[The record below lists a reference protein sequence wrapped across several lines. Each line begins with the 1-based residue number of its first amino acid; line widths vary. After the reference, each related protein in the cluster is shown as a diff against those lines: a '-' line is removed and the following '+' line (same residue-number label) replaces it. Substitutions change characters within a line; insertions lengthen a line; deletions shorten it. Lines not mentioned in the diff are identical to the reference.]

1 MDENHVDVVGI
12 GAVSWDRFLVVP
24 WHPEPNEKVR
34 AIQAEESAGGMTATA
49 LVALRR
55 WGMACRFVGILG
67 YDEYS
72 DLIVEDL
79 SSEQIDIRYLIRQ
92 PNADGRRST
101 VLVDNRN
108 GNRSIISGPHRVP
121 PITPDL
127 ITPEIFQGARVLHI
141 DSTVDE
147 CCLEAV
153 AAAREAGLFVTVD
166 IERMCKRTLHLMRNA
181 DVVIVPIAFAA
192 ECTGQTNA
200 GRAAYALH
208 LQTGTAVVVTDG
220 SNGCEYVDKD
230 QAFRQEAFQV
240 PVVDSTGAGDVFHAG
255 YIYGLLAA
263 WEPRRIVRFA
273 SWVAA
278 ATCKELGGRKG
289 IPSYDAVH
297 HFLHSDIDID

>member
-1 MDENHVDVVGI
+1 MDENDVDVVGI
-12 GAVSWDRFLVVP
+12 GAVTWDRFLVVP

-34 AIQAEESAGGMTATA
+34 AIQTEESAGGMTATA

-55 WGMACRFVGILG
+55 WGMACRFVGVVG

-72 DLIVEDL
+72 DLIVDDL
-79 SSEQIDIRYLIRQ
+79 SKERIDIRYLVRD
-92 PNADGRRST
+92 PDADGRRTT

-108 GNRSIISGPHRVP
+108 GNRCIISGPHRVP
-121 PITPDL
+121 PLTPDQ
-127 ITPEIFQGARVLHI
+127 IKPEIFEGARVLHL

-147 CCLEAV
+147 CCLEAA
-153 AAAREAGLFVTVD
+153 AAAREAGLFVTLD
-166 IERMCKRTLHLMRNA
+166 IERLCKRTMHLMRAA
-181 DVVIVPIAFAA
+181 DIVIVPLHLAS

-208 LQTGTAVVVTDG
+208 LQTERAVVVTDG
-220 SNGCEYVDKD
+220 RNGCEYVDKD
-230 QAFRQEAFQV
+230 MAFQQPAFDV

-263 WEPRRIVRFA
+263 WEPKRIVRFA

-278 ATCKELGGRKG
+278 CTCKELGSRKG
-289 IPSYDAVH
+289 IPPYEAVH
-297 HFLHSDIDID
+297 RFLHSDIDID